1 MLNVIEDAYKKPG
14 IMKKQLNIKLV
25 YLFLWMLIFIIPV
38 CFIVYGN
45 IGNVGSFRG
54 MAHMFMFIWSL
65 IVVFFFNYTFLVDQY
80 LYSERTKYVLFNI
93 ILVSLLALIMFAW
106 EKMEFDSMSG
116 FFEIGDR
123 GPRHGHF
130 YPPRIDG
137 ESDMFRPIPPFRHN
151 IPLFITGKVL
161 PLMLMIGMA
170 IAIKAIYRLNK
181 AEREVKELERS
192 RTEAELKNLRNQ
204 LNPHFL
210 FNTLNNIYALIDISP
225 DKARM
230 SILQLSDMMRH
241 VLYEDNKSRYIQ
253 LSKELRFIEDYVSL
267 MRLRMNDNLSINVD
281 FPKNVEG
288 VMVAPLMFISLVE
301 NAFKHG
307 VSATSPSFL
316 SIEIKLNQQ
325 GIICK
330 VENSYFPKGKDD
342 NSGSGVGILNLRKR
356 LDLIYGSDYVYTTEH
371 DDKKYVAKLILPIK
385 RMEEQ

>member
-1 MLNVIEDAYKKPG
+1 
-14 IMKKQLNIKLV
+14 MKRRYRVKAV

-38 CFIVYGN
+38 AFVVFGNSGN
-45 IGNVGSFRG
+45 IGDFRG
-54 MAHMFMFIWSL
+54 MAHIFMFVWSL
-65 IVVFFFNYTFLVDQY
+65 VVVFFFNYTFLIDQY
-80 LYSERTKYVLFNI
+80 LYSQRSKYVIFNI
-93 ILVSLLALIMFAW
+93 VLVGLLALIMFAW
-106 EKMEFDSMSG
+106 EKMDFDIMNG
-116 FFEIGDR
+116 FVAPDMNVPRR
-123 GPRHGHF
+123 GYMFHPRMGGGGF
-130 YPPRIDG
+130 DI
-137 ESDMFRPIPPFRHN
+137 FRPVPPFRHN
-151 IPLFITGKVL
+151 LPLFIMGKIL

-225 DKARM
+225 DKARL

-241 VLYEDNKSRYIQ
+241 VLYNDKSRYIQ

-267 MRLRMNDNLSINVD
+267 MKLRMNDNLEITVD
-281 FPKNVEG
+281 LPKDSEG

-307 VSATSPSFL
+307 VSTTKPSFL
-316 SIEIKLNQQ
+316 TIDIKLNEQ

-330 VENSYFPKGKDD
+330 VENSYFPKGKED
-342 NSGSGVGILNLRKR
+342 NSGSGIGISNLRKR
-356 LDLIYGSDYVYTTEH
+356 LDLIYGLDYVYNTEH
-371 DDKKYVAKLILPIK
+371 DDKKYVAILILPVK
-385 RMEEQ
+385 RTEEQS

>member
-1 MLNVIEDAYKKPG
+1 
-14 IMKKQLNIKLV
+14 MKSQLNIKAV
-25 YLFLWMLIFIIPV
+25 YLLLWVLIFIIPV
-38 CFIVYGN
+38 AFIVFGNTGN
-45 IGNVGSFRG
+45 IGNLRG

-80 LYSERTKYVLFNI
+80 LYSERFKYVAYNI
-93 ILVSLLALIMFAW
+93 LLVGLLALIMFAW
-106 EKMEFDSMSG
+106 EKIEFYSMNGMWGMEG
-116 FFEIGDR
+116 VGV
-123 GPRHGHF
+123 HGG
-130 YPPRIDG
+130 YPPRLKDG
-137 ESDMFRPIPPFRHN
+137 MNMFRPVPPFHHN
-151 IPLFITGKVL
+151 ILLFLTGKVL

-170 IAIKAIYRLNK
+170 IAIKAISRLNK

-225 DKARM
+225 DKARI

-241 VLYEDNKSRYIQ
+241 VLYDDNKSRYIQ

-267 MRLRMNDNLSINVD
+267 MQLRMNDNLEIKVD
-281 FPKNVEG
+281 FPQNVEG
-288 VMVAPLMFISLVE
+288 IMVAPLMFISLVE

-307 VSATSPSFL
+307 VSATKPSFL
-316 SIEIKLNQQ
+316 TIEIKLNCR

-342 NSGSGVGILNLRKR
+342 NSGSGVGISNLRKR
-356 LDLIYGSDYVYTTEH
+356 LDLIYGSDYVYSIDH
-371 DDKKYVAKLILPIK
+371 DDKKYVAILILPIK
-385 RMEEQ
+385 RTEEQSCQ

>member
-1 MLNVIEDAYKKPG
+1 
-14 IMKKQLNIKLV
+14 MKRRYRVKAA

-38 CFIVYGN
+38 AFVVFGNSGN
-45 IGNVGSFRG
+45 IGDFRG
-54 MAHMFMFIWSL
+54 MAHTFMFVWSL
-65 IVVFFFNYTFLVDQY
+65 VVVFFFNYTFLIDQY
-80 LYSERTKYVLFNI
+80 LYSQRSKYVIFNI
-93 ILVSLLALIMFAW
+93 VLVGLLALIMFAW
-106 EKMEFDSMSG
+106 EKMDFDIMNG
-116 FFEIGDR
+116 FVAPDMNVPRRGYMFHPRMGGGGGD
-123 GPRHGHF
+123 
-130 YPPRIDG
+130 I
-137 ESDMFRPIPPFRHN
+137 FRPVPPFRHN
-151 IPLFITGKVL
+151 LPLFIMGKIL

-225 DKARM
+225 DKARL

-241 VLYEDNKSRYIQ
+241 VLYNDKSRYIQ

-267 MRLRMNDNLSINVD
+267 MKLRMNDNLEITVD
-281 FPKNVEG
+281 LPKDSEG

-307 VSATSPSFL
+307 VSTTKPSFL
-316 SIEIKLNQQ
+316 TIDIKLNEQ

-330 VENSYFPKGKDD
+330 VENSYFPKGKED
-342 NSGSGVGILNLRKR
+342 NSGSGIGISNLRKR
-356 LDLIYGSDYVYTTEH
+356 LDLIYGSVYVYNTEH
-371 DDKKYVAKLILPIK
+371 DDKKYVAILILPVK
-385 RMEEQ
+385 RTEEQS

>member
-1 MLNVIEDAYKKPG
+1 
-14 IMKKQLNIKLV
+14 MKRRYRVKAA

-38 CFIVYGN
+38 AFVVFGNSGN
-45 IGNVGSFRG
+45 IGDFRG
-54 MAHMFMFIWSL
+54 MAHIFMFVWSL
-65 IVVFFFNYTFLVDQY
+65 VVVFFFNYTFLIDQY
-80 LYSERTKYVLFNI
+80 LYSQRSKYVIFNI
-93 ILVSLLALIMFAW
+93 VLVGLLALIMFAW
-106 EKMEFDSMSG
+106 EKMDFDIMNG
-116 FFEIGDR
+116 FVAPDMNVPRR
-123 GPRHGHF
+123 GYMFHPRMGGGGF
-130 YPPRIDG
+130 DI
-137 ESDMFRPIPPFRHN
+137 FRPVPPFRHN
-151 IPLFITGKVL
+151 LPLFIMGKIL

-225 DKARM
+225 DKARL

-241 VLYEDNKSRYIQ
+241 VLYNDKSRYIQ

-267 MRLRMNDNLSINVD
+267 MKLRMNDNLEITVD
-281 FPKNVEG
+281 LPKDSEG

-307 VSATSPSFL
+307 VSTTKPSFL
-316 SIEIKLNQQ
+316 TIDIKLNEQ

-330 VENSYFPKGKDD
+330 VENSYFPKGKED
-342 NSGSGVGILNLRKR
+342 NSGSGIGISNLRKR
-356 LDLIYGSDYVYTTEH
+356 LDLIYGSDYVYNTEH
-371 DDKKYVAKLILPIK
+371 DDKKYVAILILPVK
-385 RMEEQ
+385 RTEEQS

>member
-1 MLNVIEDAYKKPG
+1 
-14 IMKKQLNIKLV
+14 MKRRYRVKAV

-38 CFIVYGN
+38 AFVVFGNSGN
-45 IGNVGSFRG
+45 IGDFRG
-54 MAHMFMFIWSL
+54 MAHIFMFVWSL
-65 IVVFFFNYTFLVDQY
+65 VVVFFFNYTFLIDQY
-80 LYSERTKYVLFNI
+80 LYSQRSKYVIFNI
-93 ILVSLLALIMFAW
+93 VLVGLLALIMFAW
-106 EKMEFDSMSG
+106 EKMDFDIMNG
-116 FFEIGDR
+116 FVAPDMNVPRR
-123 GPRHGHF
+123 GYMFHPRMGGGGF
-130 YPPRIDG
+130 DI
-137 ESDMFRPIPPFRHN
+137 FRPVPPFRHN
-151 IPLFITGKVL
+151 LPLFIMGKIL

-225 DKARM
+225 DKARL

-241 VLYEDNKSRYIQ
+241 VLYNDKSRYIQ

-267 MRLRMNDNLSINVD
+267 MKLRMNDNLEITVD
-281 FPKNVEG
+281 LPKDSEG

-307 VSATSPSFL
+307 VSTTKPSFL
-316 SIEIKLNQQ
+316 TIDIKLNEQ

-330 VENSYFPKGKDD
+330 VENSYFPKGKED
-342 NSGSGVGILNLRKR
+342 NSGSGIGISNLRKR
-356 LDLIYGSDYVYTTEH
+356 LDLIYGSDYVYNTEH
-371 DDKKYVAKLILPIK
+371 DDKKYVAILILPVK
-385 RMEEQ
+385 RTEEQS